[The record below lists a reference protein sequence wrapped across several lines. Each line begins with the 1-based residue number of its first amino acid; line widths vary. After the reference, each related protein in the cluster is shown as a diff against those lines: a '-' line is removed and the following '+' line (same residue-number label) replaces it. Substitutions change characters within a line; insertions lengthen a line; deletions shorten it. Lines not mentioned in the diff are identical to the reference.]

1 MLLPQAARHQTISSV
16 VGANSVKQIG
26 QSPEMGLRF
35 EGVEEGEEREEEG
48 GVGAWEK
55 ISRSSCGMFRPARR
69 VGVWR

>member
-35 EGVEEGEEREEEG
+35 EGVKGEEEEG

-55 ISRSSCGMFRPARR
+55 ISRSSCGMIRPEEC
-69 VGVWR
+69 GGWG

>member
-1 MLLPQAARHQTISSV
+1 MLLPQAARHQTISSA

-35 EGVEEGEEREEEG
+35 EGVKGEEKEEG

-55 ISRSSCGMFRPARR
+55 ISRSSCGMIRP
-69 VGVWR
+69 GECGGWG